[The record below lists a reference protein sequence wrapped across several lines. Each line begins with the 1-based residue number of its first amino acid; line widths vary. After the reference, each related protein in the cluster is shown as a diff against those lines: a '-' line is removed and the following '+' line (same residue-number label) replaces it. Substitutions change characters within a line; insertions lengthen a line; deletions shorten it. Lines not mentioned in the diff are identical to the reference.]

1 MNSLLLDR
9 EKKTSALRP
18 ALTSWRSDGLSLSR
32 TPGIGQSSSL
42 FLGEMQ
48 QFTVVRAN
56 AACWEGY
63 ERVPGTTEYS
73 EDSCRKKGSGK
84 KKKKKKRKREE
95 SEKSDKNSAKMSRE
109 NASTVPGKGGI
120 HAKGSDAGASAVTC
134 PVFCFD
140 VCFDGCTCMCVCV
153 CIFLFVRRWRRKNR
167 RRQEEEEQR
176 VMEK

>member
-73 EDSCRKKGSGK
+73 ENSCRKKGSGK
-84 KKKKKKRKREE
+84 KKKKKRKR
-95 SEKSDKNSAKMSRE
+95 EKSDKSDKKSAKMSRE
-109 NASTVPGKGGI
+109 NASAVPGKGGI
-120 HAKGSDAGASAVTC
+120 HAKGSDA
-134 PVFCFD
+134 
-140 VCFDGCTCMCVCV
+140 DGDGKTGEGKKKKSKESWKKDDDGDGVPNA
-153 CIFLFVRRWRRKNR
+153 IDKDANDSDS
-167 RRQEEEEQR
+167 ESSEYSSSSDED
-176 VMEK
+176 

>member
-109 NASTVPGKGGI
+109 NASTVAGKGGI
-120 HAKGSDAGASAVTC
+120 HTKGSDAGACAVTC
-134 PVFCFD
+134 PVFF
-140 VCFDGCTCMCVCV
+140 VLMFVLTVVRVCV